1 MRIEAPH
8 YVAGI
13 DWEKKRTV
21 IGTKLVL
28 TDMVYTVKECAPIV
42 AWIKQKNW
50 TLERA
55 AEYFKQKGFV
65 VTLTYGG
72 AMKYYTGVGSRR
84 TPANILA
91 MMTRLA
97 QAFAHHGYTLR
108 SGGAQGADS
117 AFAAGALNKADI
129 YLASDCTPES
139 MEIAK
144 RFHPAWDRC
153 SAFARSLHGRN
164 TLQVLGNDLKTPS
177 DFLICWTPD
186 GCVSHATRSIETG
199 GTGTAISIAE
209 AYGVTVNNLARPEH
223 FAHWDNYLKG

>member
-21 IGTKLVL
+21 VGKLIL

-42 AWIKQKNW
+42 YWMKKQNY
-50 TLERA
+50 TLDQA
-55 AEYFKQKGFV
+55 LSYFQKKGYV

-177 DFLICWTPD
+177 EFLICWTPD